1 MMTEKRLTFMRVL
14 TTNLTLKLKYF
25 KTKTMKEFNQFEKW
39 FTKTYE
45 NKELE
50 PKEQKEIKQEREYNS
65 LDSRYSSFGKKN
77 NY

>member
-1 MMTEKRLTFMRVL
+1 MRVL

-50 PKEQKEIKQEREYNS
+50 PKEQKEIKQERDYNS
-65 LDSRYSSFGKKN
+65 LDYRYSSFGKKN

>member
-1 MMTEKRLTFMRVL
+1 
-14 TTNLTLKLKYF
+14 
-25 KTKTMKEFNQFEKW
+25 MKEFNQFEKW